1 MSRKMRGFTKENRR
15 RKHMFYYLEGMV
27 TILNQNLAVV
37 DTGGVGYAC
46 LTTLCTLSRLETGK
60 KVRLYTYCN
69 IKEDAFDIYG
79 FYDISEKRCFELLL
93 GVSGVGPKAA
103 LSILSSCTPES
114 LALAIISDD
123 ESTITLA
130 PGVGKKLAQR
140 IILELKDKVSK
151 DAAAMKASGY
161 VPPRGSEG
169 QPGSKQR
176 DAAAA
181 LAVLGYSQG
190 EISAAMRSIDVAGLS
205 VEEIIREVL
214 KNSVK

>member
-1 MSRKMRGFTKENRR
+1 
-15 RKHMFYYLEGMV
+15 
-27 TILNQNLAVV
+27 
-37 DTGGVGYAC
+37 
-46 LTTLCTLSRLETGK
+46 
-60 KVRLYTYCN
+60 
-69 IKEDAFDIYG
+69 
-79 FYDISEKRCFELLL
+79 L

-103 LSILSSCTPES
+103 LSILSSVTPES

-123 ESTITLA
+123 ETTLTIA
-130 PGVGKKLAQR
+130 PGVGKKLAAR

-151 DAAAMKASGY
+151 ETIAIKADGFT
-161 VPPRGSEG
+161 PPRGDAG
-169 QPGSKQR
+169 QQVSKQR

-190 EISAAMRSIDVAGLS
+190 EISAAIRSVDIAALT

>member
-1 MSRKMRGFTKENRR
+1 
-15 RKHMFYYLEGMV
+15 MFYYLEG
-27 TILNQNLAVV
+27 TITIIGQNLAVI
-37 DTGGVGYAC
+37 DTGGTGYAC
-46 LTTLCTLSRLETGK
+46 AATLNTLSRLETGK
-60 KVRLYTYCN
+60 KARLYTYCN
-69 IKEDAFDIYG
+69 VKEDAFDIYG
-79 FYDISEKRCFELLL
+79 FYDLSEKRCFELLL

-103 LSILSSCTPES
+103 VSILSSASPES
-114 LALAIISDD
+114 LALAIIGDD
-123 ESTITLA
+123 EAALTIA

-151 DAAAMKASGY
+151 ETVAMKASGY
-161 VPPRGSEG
+161 VPPRGASD
-169 QPGSKQR
+169 QHGSKQR

-190 EISAAMRSIDVAGLS
+190 EISAAMRNIDTGALS